1 MWDSNQ
7 NESTNTYQR
16 NTEWF
21 AGPFDT
27 PVNKPPAIIKWEQN
41 TTCYEPINKFF
52 ARLRAINQLE
62 DLSTIAM
69 TFTKKEVKTRFS
81 FETNEHGQSV
91 APTVFALDPNGNL
104 LLYANELRQERKSA
118 SDSKDSKKSLE
129 LALAK
134 QEERMNEWIKHADGC
149 VEESDKKTLLHY
161 VDLTDSEF
169 LYVQELVR
177 VYDHA
182 RCYFVQWVVDS
193 ETKAIINGARLA
205 AVHTGKEYTWENTEL
220 DILQP
225 LVDISIVARLMSL
238 LNEKRPHGSLAQ
250 LWVAGRIA
258 IRAILEDTKAP
269 ERLVLGET
277 IYLTLMVGQ
286 MSDNELNLMKIPAIG
301 DELYAKEADNK
312 PTWTLLRIKTQV
324 QGCMKPPKYKGANTP
339 VTKLLEKQT
348 KISQSNF
355 KNDRHQSDTQR
366 KERKPEKYE
375 KKNTE
380 PKFKPPRQQ
389 YTQTGDNFG
398 KKKKIRPG

>member
-52 ARLRAINQLE
+52 ARLRAVNQLE

-69 TFTKKEVKTRFS
+69 TFTKKEVKTRLS

-118 SDSKDSKKSLE
+118 SDSKDSKKSLD

-134 QEERMNEWIKHADGC
+134 QEQQMNEWIKNADDC

-205 AVHTGKEYTWENTEL
+205 AVHTGKEYTWEHTEL

-277 IYLTLMVGQ
+277 IYLTLTVGQ

-348 KISQSNF
+348 KLSQSNF
-355 KNDRHQSDTQR
+355 KNDRHQTDTQQ
-366 KERKPEKYE
+366 KERKPEKYG
-375 KKNTE
+375 KKTQSPNSNL
-380 PKFKPPRQQ
+380 PVNNIPRLG
-389 YTQTGDNFG
+389 TILG
-398 KKKKIRPG
+398 KKKNRPG